1 MDPAPFPKGTI
12 SRMKAALF
20 LAALALAGCGAP
32 GSSAGTIPADTT
44 GGLRTTNDILG
55 GAPSAKMKVMLYDAP
70 LAGMSGV
77 QVNIGI
83 DGLQL
88 VTTLGTVVPFVTNK
102 KPDVVNLLDLQD
114 HSEDF
119 DGAAPFGTYSAVR
132 MLIDSASSNV
142 KVGNMTIPIVWGTP
156 GHPVVAPSVAV
167 DFPCTFVVTGL
178 LGPPPNISMDFN
190 VLHSVKFVNGVIY
203 VQPSVTAASNA
214 AQISGKVQNRAGK
227 PVATAAVLVVD
238 ALGHVVNSTATASDG
253 TYTIHA
259 LPAGA
264 FSVQV
269 KNSYV
274 TAVGDTITAVGADAG
289 AAPSASVILTPN
301 QNANLPTFV
310 D

>member
-1 MDPAPFPKGTI
+1 
-12 SRMKAALF
+12 MKAALF
-20 LAALALAGCGAP
+20 LAAALALAGYGAP

-55 GAPSAKMKVMLYDAP
+55 GAPSAKMKVMLFDPP

-88 VTTLGTVVPFVTNK
+88 VTALGNAVPFVTNA
-102 KPDVVNLLDLQD
+102 KPEVVNLRDLQS

-119 DGAAPFGTYSAVR
+119 NGSAPLGTY
-132 MLIDSASSNV
+132 
-142 KVGNMTIPIVWGTP
+142 
-156 GHPVVAPSVAV
+156 
-167 DFPCTFVVTGL
+167 
-178 LGPPPNISMDFN
+178 
-190 VLHSVKFVNGVIY
+190 
-203 VQPSVTAASNA
+203 
-214 AQISGKVQNRAGK
+214 
-227 PVATAAVLVVD
+227 
-238 ALGHVVNSTATASDG
+238 
-253 TYTIHA
+253 
-259 LPAGA
+259 
-264 FSVQV
+264 QV

-301 QNANLPTFV
+301 QNVNLPTFV